1 MDAGAGRLLR
11 ADLHSHTRW
20 SPDSA
25 LSPKSIV
32 ETCLRR
38 GITCL
43 AVTDHN
49 EIDGAFAV
57 AELAPFKVIIGEEV
71 KTAEGEI
78 IGLFLRERI
87 PPRLSPEET
96 IARIRAQGGVVVVPH
111 PFDRLRGSRLRATA
125 LGRVAEQIDVI
136 EVHNA
141 RIHLNADRLKAAA
154 FAQVYGL
161 AISAGS
167 DAHTAYE
174 LGGSWVEMP
183 DFSGPSEFLA
193 ALRQGKLH
201 GRMANPFVHVVTKLT
216 KYRKKYLGWQ
226 PV

>member
-1 MDAGAGRLLR
+1 MESTTVGLLR

-20 SPDSA
+20 SHDCA
-25 LSPKSIV
+25 LSPRTVV
-32 ETCLRR
+32 ESCLRR
-38 GITCL
+38 GVTCL

-57 AELAPFKVIIGEEV
+57 AAIAPFKVIIGEEI

-96 IARIRAQGGVVVVPH
+96 IARIREQGGVVVVPH
-111 PFDRLRGSRLRATA
+111 PFDRLRGSRLRAAA
-125 LGRVAEQIDVI
+125 LQRLADQIDII

-141 RIHLNADRLKAAA
+141 RIHLSADRVKAAA
-154 FAQVYGL
+154 FARAHNLLV
-161 AISAGS
+161 SAGS
-167 DAHTAYE
+167 DAHTARE
-174 LGGSWVEMP
+174 FGGAWVELP
-183 DFSGPSEFLA
+183 DFSGPAEFLA
-193 ALRQGKLH
+193 ALRQATIH
-201 GRMANPFVHVVTKLT
+201 GRVANPIVHLLTKLT